1 VNPNLNALAS
11 INADADAADDAP
23 VTPSIAEVE
32 ENLAALATAAK
43 LPSYTRTRN
52 VRLQFQHA
60 FELIGGIPRL
70 AHWAHQHPTQFYQL
84 YSKLIPAQVTGADG
98 GPLKIELSWLNAR
111 DTSGKQSQVPNQAE
125 IIDLKPLEDK

>member
-1 VNPNLNALAS
+1 VSQAAKPEQLTTL
-11 INADADAADDAP
+11 DADQIDDNP
-23 VTPSIAEVE
+23 ITPSIQEVE
-32 ENLAALATAAK
+32 ANLEQLAIAAK
-43 LPSYTRTRN
+43 LPSYTKTKN

-70 AHWAHQHPTQFYQL
+70 AHWAHAHPTQFYQL

-111 DTSGKQSQVPNQAE
+111 DTSGRSPPQ
-125 IIDLKPLEDK
+125 IIDVEPSKP